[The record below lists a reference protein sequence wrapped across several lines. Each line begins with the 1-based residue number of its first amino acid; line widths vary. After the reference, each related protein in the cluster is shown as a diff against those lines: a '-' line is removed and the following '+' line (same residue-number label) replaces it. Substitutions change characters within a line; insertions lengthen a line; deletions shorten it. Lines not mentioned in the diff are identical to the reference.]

1 MKKRL
6 IQAGICIGLLLL
18 AVAFVPGYSQIV
30 EKVASVMETDVLL
43 IDPGHGGIDGGAE
56 SGQGVSEK
64 AINLAISQEVKALAE
79 AAGWQVV
86 MTRDTDTG
94 LYEEGS
100 GTIRSLK
107 TQDLKARRDL
117 IDKTDPVLAVS
128 IHLNSFKEDPSV
140 RGMQVFYPGSGGE
153 EKILK
158 NSKKL
163 AETLQEKVGAVLENN
178 KKRVALPKTDVFLFK
193 EVTCPIAIIECGFLS
208 NPRKQS
214 FWKAVSIRKNWR
226 RGFLRALRILPVKSL
241 ENRLKLL
248 IIPKKTRGV
257 GYNRTGCG

>member
-1 MKKRL
+1 
-6 IQAGICIGLLLL
+6 
-18 AVAFVPGYSQIV
+18 
-30 EKVASVMETDVLL
+30 
-43 IDPGHGGIDGGAE
+43 
-56 SGQGVSEK
+56 
-64 AINLAISQEVKALAE
+64 
-79 AAGWQVV
+79 

-208 NPRKQS
+208 NPEEAKLLESSQYQKKLAQGIFEGITDFTGKKPRKQIEIVDNS
-214 FWKAVSIRKNWR
+214 EKNK
-226 RGFLRALRILPVKSL
+226 GSGI
-241 ENRLKLL
+241 
-248 IIPKKTRGV
+248 
-257 GYNRTGCG
+257 

>member
-6 IQAGICIGLLLL
+6 IQAGLCIGLLLL
-18 AVAFVPGYSQIV
+18 AVALVPSYSEIAAKV
-30 EKVASVMETDVLL
+30 ERVMGTDILL

-117 IDKTDPVLAVS
+117 IGKTNPVLAVS

-153 EKILK
+153 ESVLA
-158 NSKKL
+158 NSTKL
-163 AETLQEKVGAVLENN
+163 AETLQEKVGAVLGNN
-178 KKRVALPKTDVFLFK
+178 KKRVALPKSDVFLFK

-208 NPRKQS
+208 NPEE
-214 FWKAVSIRKNWR
+214 A
-226 RGFLRALRILPVKSL
+226 
-241 ENRLKLL
+241 KLL
-248 IIPKKTRGV
+248 ESSQYQEKLAQGIFEGITDFSGKKPRKDIKIVDNSHKKKESGI
-257 GYNRTGCG
+257 